1 MNYRELTIDV
11 AIRIGT
17 LYLPRETNK
26 ICDAMI
32 AAIVER
38 LCYGEEVRLKG
49 LGIIKVEQHPARAGR
64 NPQTGAPIQI
74 AARRRAKFTAAK
86 ALQEALNPVRLTGA
100 KRTA

>member
-11 AIRIGT
+11 ALRMGT
-17 LYLPRETNK
+17 PYPKETDR

-38 LCYGEEVRLKG
+38 LHYGEEVRLQG
-49 LGIIKVEQHPARAGR
+49 LGTIKVEERPARAGR

-86 ALQEALNPVRLTGA
+86 ALQEALNPMRMTGA
-100 KRTA
+100 KRRE